1 MLRVRCQPMAEN
13 LAPFASREIRRFS
26 FQGQVDDR
34 LDDPRAHEKESFH
47 RCASGLGQSLPGR
60 ASSNSGHVRYAPKAE
75 ESSLPVIC
83 LCGLM
88 ATHMTSF
95 PRSSLLKGGT
105 VPRQEI

>member
-1 MLRVRCQPMAEN
+1 MSHTPHLD
-13 LAPFASREIRRFS
+13 REV
-26 FQGQVDDR
+26 VDR
-34 LDDPRAHEKESFH
+34 WCGDDPMLAKKRAMSHV
-47 RCASGLGQSLPGR
+47 GQSRPGR
-60 ASSNSGHVRYAPKAE
+60 ASSNSGHVRYAPKTE

-105 VPRQEI
+105 VPRQQI